1 MIVVSACLAGLKV
14 RYNGSHRL
22 DQRIEELVQEG
33 KAVTVCPELLGGLST
48 PRLPQK
54 SLAET
59 DMMYYRASPL

>member
-22 DQRIEELVQEG
+22 DQRIEELVEEERQSQF
-33 KAVTVCPELLGGLST
+33 VLSCLAAF
-48 PRLPQK
+48 PRQDLPRK

-59 DMMYYRASPL
+59 DMMYYRASPP